1 VAVAVALLEN
11 KFRHNHD
18 REVVAQVDLTL
29 QVLQRVE
36 TVETVA

>member
-1 VAVAVALLEN
+1 MEN
-11 KFRHNHD
+11 KFRLNHD
-18 REVVAQVDLTL
+18 REVVAQVELTL